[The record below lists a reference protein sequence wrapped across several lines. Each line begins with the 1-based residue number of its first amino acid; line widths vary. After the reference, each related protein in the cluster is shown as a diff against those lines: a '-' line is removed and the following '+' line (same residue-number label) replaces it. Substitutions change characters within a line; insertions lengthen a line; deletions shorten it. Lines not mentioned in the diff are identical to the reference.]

1 MIECCLQQQL
11 GRFEMEKSAT
21 TLQNLWRHGPVL
33 LDLWPQPSRYIPW
46 PVQVAHKELCGLAR
60 RQAAEEPLNQQLVQA
75 NLQNFSFG
83 RLITEHT
90 NITQIFPS
98 LREESNTHYNNVRTM
113 SFLIFQ
119 WATFFLACKSA
130 TWGMALTDPRRADTA
145 WSDINIDVKLH
156 IRLFV
161 SVPNPRIG
169 SISILTTELSTKPFT
184 HAPDRDSNNNNYY
197 YYNYQLCRFHQLST
211 MSPVLDLID
220 EQISNFK
227 YFTMHALNQLKLNMN
242 SFPTWSTVRVKTVLV
257 QRTRWPEAGSSYI
270 QREATTNN
278 SLQC

>member
-1 MIECCLQQQL
+1 MAQCCSTYDRSHHGTLACSSCAQGTLRAGTQAGSRGNSEPATSSGQPTNFQFRKIDHRTHKYNPDLPEPSRRESYALQQ
-11 GRFEMEKSAT
+11 R
-21 TLQNLWRHGPVL
+21 QN
-33 LDLWPQPSRYIPW
+33 Y
-46 PVQVAHKELCGLAR
+46 EF
-60 RQAAEEPLNQQLVQA
+60 LN
-75 NLQNFSFG
+75 
-83 RLITEHT
+83 
-90 NITQIFPS
+90 
-98 LREESNTHYNNVRTM
+98 
-113 SFLIFQ
+113 FQ
-119 WATFFLACKSA
+119 WAATFLACKSA

-220 EQISNFK
+220 
-227 YFTMHALNQLKLNMN
+227 
-242 SFPTWSTVRVKTVLV
+242 
-257 QRTRWPEAGSSYI
+257 
-270 QREATTNN
+270 
-278 SLQC
+278 